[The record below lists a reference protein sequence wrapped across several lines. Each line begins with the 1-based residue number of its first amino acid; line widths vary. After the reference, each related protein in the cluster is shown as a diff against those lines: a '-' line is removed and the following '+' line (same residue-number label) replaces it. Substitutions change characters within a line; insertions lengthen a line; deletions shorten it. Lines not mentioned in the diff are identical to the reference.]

1 MTTWIFLRKLEY
13 SPVRRFKYLPRK
25 CKPTH
30 GGQHLVG
37 VNYAKGCTSTTV
49 EWEQWALA
57 ESAESEEE
65 DEIQVTNFKIPWLL
79 KIRKNSRIF
88 NS

>member
-1 MTTWIFLRKLEY
+1 
-13 SPVRRFKYLPRK
+13 
-25 CKPTH
+25 
-30 GGQHLVG
+30 LVG

-65 DEIQVTNFKIPWLL
+65 DEIQVTNFKIRWLL